1 MSNPRVQTTCRCWM
15 SKIKYSALIALF
27 LFTPLL
33 LFRNSL
39 VYQPILNHLEKR
51 FEKKWDCELDKKN
64 ADLNLLKGSL
74 TFIDTRMTTPIN
86 ADSRWILDV
95 NKIFIQIDY
104 SSIFSPNLIIN
115 ELVLDRLIFS
125 YEQSGSSALKRERMP
140 PAMITKQ
147 IEKGPGKEK
156 VKRKGALIKHLL
168 IRDGRFEFTF
178 FAGPGKANKVKIE
191 HVSLNKRDIFLGRGL
206 YVFFRS
212 LLEPLGCFSHRRP

>member
-1 MSNPRVQTTCRCWM
+1 M
-15 SKIKYSALIALF
+15 SKKKYSALIALF
-27 LFTPLL
+27 LFIPLL

-74 TFIDTRMTTPIN
+74 TFIDTRMTTPTN

-95 NKIFIQIDY
+95 HEIFIQIDY
-104 SSIFSPNLIIN
+104 SSIFSPNLIID
-115 ELVLDRLIFS
+115 ELILDGLIFS
-125 YEQSGSSALKRERMP
+125 HEQSGSNALKRERMA
-140 PAMITKQ
+140 PAITKE
-147 IEKGPGKEK
+147 IEKGLGKEQ

-178 FAGPGKANKVKIE
+178 FAGPGNANKVTIE

-212 LLEPLGCFSHRRP
+212 LLDPLGCFSHIRP